1 MKASVSL
8 ALGNNQA
15 FTTQRM
21 INFLSS
27 TNFTLDYKE
36 IAIWNDNKFLQDS
49 SSHGNLCL
57 LKHTH
62 IHTH

>member
-1 MKASVSL
+1 MKALVSL

-15 FTTQRM
+15 FTTPQRM

-36 IAIWNDNKFLQDS
+36 IAIWNDNKFLQNS
-49 SSHGNLCL
+49 RAMSTSAF
-57 LKHTH
+57 
-62 IHTH
+62 